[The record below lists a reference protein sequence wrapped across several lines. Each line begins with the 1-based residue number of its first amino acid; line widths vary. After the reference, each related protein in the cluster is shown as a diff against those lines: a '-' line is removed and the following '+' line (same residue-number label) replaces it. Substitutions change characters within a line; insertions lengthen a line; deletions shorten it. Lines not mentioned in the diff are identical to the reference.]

1 MKITK
6 YPQSCLKVET
16 DNKKILIDAGGLKY
30 EDKFLDSWKNV
41 DLILIT
47 HKHVDHIK
55 VDVLKELNKPIYST
69 LEVQNAYPEIEFKI
83 VKENDVLEFDN
94 IKVEVVKAIH
104 GYNPN
109 LKDGKEVFENVGYII
124 DDGNCRLYITS
135 DTICFKNDYKA
146 DVVALPITAHGL
158 TMSSYEASL
167 FANELGAKLV
177 LPIHMDN
184 DVYPTNLEYMKD
196 NFEKFNIN
204 YKLLSIEDSIDC
216 NKILK

>member
-6 YPQSCLKVET
+6 YPQSCLMVKT
-16 DNKKILIDAGGLKY
+16 NNKKILIDAGGLKY
-30 EDKFLDSWKNV
+30 QENFLDDWKAA
-41 DLILIT
+41 DIILIT
-47 HKHVDHIK
+47 HKHGDHIK
-55 VDVLKELNKPIYST
+55 IDALKKLNKPIYST
-69 LEVQNAYPEIEFKI
+69 QEVQNTYPEIEFNI
-83 VKENDVLEFDN
+83 VKENDVLQFDN
-94 IKVEVVKAIH
+94 VKVEVVKAIH

-124 DDGNCRLYITS
+124 DDSNCRLYITS

-167 FANELGAKLV
+167 FANELGVKLV

-184 DVYPTNLEYMKD
+184 DVYPTNLEYMKQ
-196 NFEKFNIN
+196 NFERFNIN
-204 YKLLSIEDSIDC
+204 YKVLEIEETIEV
-216 NKILK
+216 

>member
-6 YPQSCLKVET
+6 YPQSCLMVET
-16 DNKKILIDAGGLKY
+16 NNKKILIDAGGLKY
-30 EDKFLDSWKNV
+30 QDKFLEYWKNV
-41 DLILIT
+41 DLVLIT
-47 HKHVDHIK
+47 HKHGDHIK
-55 VDVLKELNKPIYST
+55 IDVLKELNKPIYST
-69 LEVQNAYPEIEFKI
+69 QEVQNTYPEIEFNI
-83 VKENDVLEFDN
+83 VKENDVLQFDN
-94 IKVEVVKAIH
+94 TKVEVVKAIH
-104 GYNPN
+104 GDNPN

-124 DDGNCRLYITS
+124 DAGSCRLYITS

-184 DVYPTNLEYMKD
+184 DTYPTDIEYMKV
-196 NFEKFNIN
+196 NFERFKIN
-204 YKLLSIEDSIDC
+204 YKVLEIEETIEV
-216 NKILK
+216 

>member
-6 YPQSCLKVET
+6 YPQSCLMVET
-16 DNKKILIDAGGLKY
+16 NNKKILIDAGGLKY

-47 HKHVDHIK
+47 HKHGDHIK
-55 VDVLKELNKPIYST
+55 VNVLKELNKPIYST

-83 VKENDVLEFDN
+83 VKENDVLEFEN

-146 DVVALPITAHGL
+146 AVVALPVTAHGL

-184 DVYPTNLEYMKD
+184 DTYPTDIECMKV
-196 NFEKFNIN
+196 NFERFNIN
-204 YKLLSIEDSIDC
+204 YKVLEIEETIEV
-216 NKILK
+216 